1 MKYKA
6 VLFDMDGTVLDTLED
21 LKSAVNRTLSEFDM
35 PQCTL
40 EQVRCYV
47 GNGARRLIEQA
58 VPKGSSEE
66 TVETVLSWFKAYYEQ
81 HCLIATGPY
90 AGIIPLME
98 RLKSKGVKMA
108 VVSNKPDEAVRE
120 LAERFFPG
128 LLELSAGQKDS
139 VPRKPAPDMVELAMA
154 DMGVSKTESVYVGD
168 SEVDVLTAANAGLD
182 CICVTWGFR
191 TVAELEAAGAKTL
204 VHTIEE
210 LENEIT

>member
-66 TVETVLSWFKAYYEQ
+66 TVEQTVQEPEIRELTGQEKFVFIVCCIFAIALCIVIAMFGNPNDRLKDKYKRAKRQQKLREKRQREAAERAAKRAANEAKYAEEMAQYEADLKAYEEEKAAKE
-81 HCLIATGPY
+81 ATK
-90 AGIIPLME
+90 AA
-98 RLKSKGVKMA
+98 KK
-108 VVSNKPDEAVRE
+108 
-120 LAERFFPG
+120 AER
-128 LLELSAGQKDS
+128 
-139 VPRKPAPDMVELAMA
+139 
-154 DMGVSKTESVYVGD
+154 
-168 SEVDVLTAANAGLD
+168 
-182 CICVTWGFR
+182 
-191 TVAELEAAGAKTL
+191 EAKKK
-204 VHTIEE
+204 
-210 LENEIT
+210 

>member
-21 LKSAVNRTLSEFDM
+21 LKSAVNCTLAEFHM
-35 PQCTL
+35 PQLSL

-58 VPKGSSEE
+58 VPAGSSEE
-66 TVETVLSWFKAYYEQ
+66 TVDKVLSWFKAYYER
-81 HCLIATGPY
+81 HCLITTGPY

-98 RLKSKGVKMA
+98 RLKAQGIKMA
-108 VVSNKPDEAVRE
+108 VVSNKPDEAVKE

-128 LLELSAGQKDS
+128 LLELAAGQKDS
-139 VPRKPAPDMVELAMA
+139 VPRKPAPDMVELAMVQ
-154 DMGVSKTESVYVGD
+154 MGVTKAESVYVGD
-168 SEVDVLTAANAGLD
+168 SEVDVLTAANTGLD

-191 TVAELEAAGAKTL
+191 TVEELKSAGAKNL
-204 VHTIEE
+204 VHTMEE
-210 LENEIT
+210 LEKEIL

>member
-21 LKSAVNRTLSEFDM
+21 LRSAVNRTLSEFAM
-35 PQCTL
+35 PRCTL

-58 VPKGSSEE
+58 VPEGSSEE
-66 TVETVLSWFKAYYEQ
+66 TVETALSWFKAYYEQ

-98 RLKSKGVKMA
+98 RLKASGIKLA
-108 VVSNKPDEAVRE
+108 VVSNKPDEAVKE

-128 LLELSAGQKDS
+128 LLELAAGQKDS

-154 DMGVSKTESVYVGD
+154 QMGVSKAESVYVGD

-204 VHTIEE
+204 VHTMEE
-210 LENEIT
+210 LEKEI